1 LEEKNYNN
9 VKSTYNDNDTLYQI
23 GSISKLE
30 LLNQKNN
37 LLDTKLSYI
46 ENNFT
51 LYTNQINL
59 IGSLGGY
66 YKNEVK

>member
-1 LEEKNYNN
+1 M
-9 VKSTYNDNDTLYQI
+9 
-23 GSISKLE
+23 E
-30 LLNQKNN
+30 LLNYENN
-37 LLDTKLSYI
+37 LLDTELSYI
-46 ENNFT
+46 ENNFS